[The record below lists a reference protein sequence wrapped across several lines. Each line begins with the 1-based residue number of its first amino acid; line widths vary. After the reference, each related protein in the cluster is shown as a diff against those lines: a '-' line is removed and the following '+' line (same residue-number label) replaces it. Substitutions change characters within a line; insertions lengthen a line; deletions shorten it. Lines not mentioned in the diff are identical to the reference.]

1 MQVDLCRVFFILIF
15 NEVHLF
21 TYGFS
26 VTLRRMRIFME
37 YLVRVLFFIIL
48 TKNLIRKKMTFPELK
63 LLNLHESELIRS
75 LVKEDNKNCF

>member
-21 TYGFS
+21 AYGFS
-26 VTLRRMRIFME
+26 ITLRRMRISME